1 MIFLRYLGA
10 ILMSLLSVLQTVL
23 IVRAICSW
31 IPPVRNSKFFRF
43 LQTITD
49 PLLAPIRTLLHK
61 ISWLRNFPIDF
72 STLVLFI
79 LIDFAITLLAYLL

>member
-1 MIFLRYLGA
+1 MFFRYLGA

-43 LQTITD
+43 LQTITE
-49 PLLAPIRTLLHK
+49 PLLAPIRKLLHK

>member
-1 MIFLRYLGA
+1 MFLRYLGI
-10 ILMSLLSVLQTVL
+10 ILISLLSLLQTVL

-31 IPPVRNSKFFRF
+31 IPPVRNSKFYRF
-43 LQTITD
+43 LQTITE
-49 PLLAPIRTLLHK
+49 PLLAPIRAVLHK

-79 LIDFAITLLAYLL
+79 IIDIALTLLSYII